1 MEFAD
6 LADSLLAAGFPNAA
20 GDRLLTGAGEF
31 PGEVVEAFT
40 FGAGESLVVLIEGTV
55 VLSGETRQEFEYLAL
70 CRGRKGATS
79 VAGAEGEARV
89 PALELAECRIIYS
102 QPVQRVASPQYAI
115 GLQRMELEVMRRL
128 AGAGFL
134 ILLSETGTLPP
145 GVPDD
150 WLDAG
155 FRDDFASRLQESNAA
170 LLAAPDDA
178 ALHEEK
184 GAIQLARG
192 RYREAVAS
200 FAAAL
205 RLDAGA
211 AGAWRGLG
219 DALLRMGRKESAE
232 AFARAKLP
240 MPGTGADGPLVDLAA
255 EIAPAPVREVVCGKC
270 LTGKVRWLDLD
281 LYRCLTC
288 GSCGGP
294 A

>member
-1 MEFAD
+1 VEFAE
-6 LADSLLAAGFPNAA
+6 LADGLVAVGFPNVA
-20 GDRLLTGAGEF
+20 GDRLLTAAREF

-40 FGAGESLVVLIEGTV
+40 FGAGGSLLVLIEGTV
-55 VLSGETRQEFEYLAL
+55 VLSGETRQEFEYLAF
-70 CRGRKGATS
+70 CRGERSKAS
-79 VAGAEGEARV
+79 VAGPEGETAV

-102 QPVQRVASPQYAI
+102 QPAQREVSPQYAI
-115 GLQRMELEVMRRL
+115 ALQRMELEVMRGL
-128 AGAGFL
+128 ASAGFL
-134 ILLSETGTLPP
+134 IILSETGALPP

-155 FRDDFASRLQESNAA
+155 FRDDFAGRFGESNSA
-170 LLAAPDDA
+170 LLDSPEDA
-178 ALHEEK
+178 TLHEEK
-184 GAIQLARG
+184 GALQLARG

-219 DALLRMGRKESAE
+219 DAFLRMGRKESAD
-232 AFARAKLP
+232 AFARASIRLP
-240 MPGTGADGPLVDLAA
+240 GASSDGPLLDLAA
-255 EIAPAPVREVVCGKC
+255 EIAPPPVREVACGKC
-270 LTGKVRWLDLD
+270 RSGRVRWLDLD
-281 LYRCLTC
+281 LYRCQAC

>member
-1 MEFAD
+1 MEFAK
-6 LADSLLAAGFPNAA
+6 LADGLVAAGFPNAA
-20 GDRLLTGAGEF
+20 GDRLLTAAKDF

-55 VLSGETRQEFEYLAL
+55 VVSGDTRQEFEYLAF
-70 CRGRKGATS
+70 CRGEKSKAS
-79 VAGAEGEARV
+79 VAGAEGEATI
-89 PALELAECRIIYS
+89 PALELAECRVIYS
-102 QPVQRVASPQYAI
+102 QPAQREVSPQYAI

-128 AGAGFL
+128 ASEGFL
-134 ILLSETGTLPP
+134 ILLSETGALPP

-155 FRDDFASRLQESNAA
+155 FRDDFVSRLGEANSA
-170 LLAAPDDA
+170 LLDSPEDA
-178 ALHEEK
+178 TLHEEK
-184 GAIQLARG
+184 GALQLARG

-219 DALLRMGRKESAE
+219 DALLRMGRREAAE
-232 AFARAKLP
+232 AFARARVQLP
-240 MPGTGADGPLVDLAA
+240 GAGSDGPLLDLAA
-255 EIAPAPVREVVCGKC
+255 EIAPPPVREVACGKC
-270 LTGKVRWLDLD
+270 QTGRVRWLDLD